1 MMDLYI
7 NEDKCCGCEAC
18 CNVCPR
24 QAITMKE
31 NRRGFVYPS
40 IDEEKCINCGLCK
53 SVCIYQNEVPKTS
66 PLAAF
71 AAATKSKELIKKTA
85 SGGFFSVCAEK
96 ILRQGG
102 VVYGAAFT
110 SECHVRHIRVDA
122 IGELWKLQGSKY
134 VQSEI
139 GNSYKLAKNDLQ
151 QGKTV
156 LFSGTPCQIAGLKN
170 YLKKEYDNLY
180 TIDLICHGVPSQKM
194 FLDYVATLSSE
205 KIEDFVFRDKTR
217 GWKDFFL
224 TWKEKNKRKRLHN
237 KMSSYYRLFLTGE
250 IYRESCY
257 SCHFACM
264 TRVSDITLGDF
275 WGFEKVHPEKLNEK
289 KWRDQNWRGISCV
302 LANTNKGIQLFDGV
316 KPELYAFESSPDK
329 IAVSNGQLKEPSKHT
344 AIREQVLDSYEKNGY
359 RAVDQLMM
367 KKISKKQ
374 CIKSKI
380 QILVPLELRI
390 RIKNSK

>member
-53 SVCIYQNEVPKTS
+53 SVCIYQNEAPKTS

-110 SECHVRHIRVDA
+110 PECHVRHIRVDA

-139 GNSYKLAKNDLQ
+139 GNSYKLAKSDLQ

-170 YLKKEYDNLY
+170 YL
-180 TIDLICHGVPSQKM
+180 
-194 FLDYVATLSSE
+194 
-205 KIEDFVFRDKTR
+205 
-217 GWKDFFL
+217 
-224 TWKEKNKRKRLHN
+224 
-237 KMSSYYRLFLTGE
+237 
-250 IYRESCY
+250 
-257 SCHFACM
+257 
-264 TRVSDITLGDF
+264 
-275 WGFEKVHPEKLNEK
+275 
-289 KWRDQNWRGISCV
+289 
-302 LANTNKGIQLFDGV
+302 
-316 KPELYAFESSPDK
+316 
-329 IAVSNGQLKEPSKHT
+329 
-344 AIREQVLDSYEKNGY
+344 
-359 RAVDQLMM
+359 
-367 KKISKKQ
+367 
-374 CIKSKI
+374 
-380 QILVPLELRI
+380 
-390 RIKNSK
+390 

>member
-1 MMDLYI
+1 M
-7 NEDKCCGCEAC
+7 C
-18 CNVCPR
+18 R
-24 QAITMKE
+24 
-31 NRRGFVYPS
+31 
-40 IDEEKCINCGLCK
+40 
-53 SVCIYQNEVPKTS
+53 
-66 PLAAF
+66 
-71 AAATKSKELIKKTA
+71 
-85 SGGFFSVCAEK
+85 K
-96 ILRQGG
+96 ILKQGG

-110 SECHVRHIRVDA
+110 RECHVKHIRVDA

-139 GNSYKLAKNDLQ
+139 GNSYKLAKSDLQ

-205 KIEDFVFRDKTR
+205 KIENFVFRDKTR

-224 TWKEKNKRKRLHN
+224 AWKEKNKIKRLHN

-250 IYRESCY
+250 IYRENCY
-257 SCHFACM
+257 SCQFACM

-275 WGFEKVHPEKLNEK
+275 WGFEKVHPEKLNEE

-302 LANTNKGIQLFDGV
+302 LANTNKGMQLFDGV
-316 KPELYAFESSPDK
+316 KPEFYAFESSPDK

-359 RAVDQLMM
+359 RAVNQLMM

-374 CIKSKI
+374 WIKSKI
-380 QILVPLELRI
+380 QTLVPLELRI
-390 RIKNSK
+390 RIKNLK

>member
-1 MMDLYI
+1 MR
-7 NEDKCCGCEAC
+7 
-18 CNVCPR
+18 CPKHPLLQPLR
-24 QAITMKE
+24 Q
-31 NRRGFVYPS
+31 
-40 IDEEKCINCGLCK
+40 L
-53 SVCIYQNEVPKTS
+53 Q
-66 PLAAF
+66 
-71 AAATKSKELIKKTA
+71 KSKELIKKTA

-217 GWKDFFL
+217 GWKDFFPNM
-224 TWKEKNKRKRLHN
+224 ER
-237 KMSSYYRLFLTGE
+237 
-250 IYRESCY
+250 
-257 SCHFACM
+257 
-264 TRVSDITLGDF
+264 
-275 WGFEKVHPEKLNEK
+275 
-289 KWRDQNWRGISCV
+289 
-302 LANTNKGIQLFDGV
+302 
-316 KPELYAFESSPDK
+316 
-329 IAVSNGQLKEPSKHT
+329 
-344 AIREQVLDSYEKNGY
+344 
-359 RAVDQLMM
+359 
-367 KKISKKQ
+367 KKQ
-374 CIKSKI
+374 EKTAS
-380 QILVPLELRI
+380 
-390 RIKNSK
+390 